1 MGNASS
7 NDGLSWTSGAV
18 LSRYYDEAI
27 KSMGNVTR
35 TGGGCGCVGGTK
47 DIQDYENSIYSKGKE
62 NLIRKM
68 AAKIFDAMQFK
79 TKVNPEKDDIDVIV
93 KTLHKALPDPRSQ
106 QIGKGHGLQQGLVDE
121 LVKIV
126 NEIGGD
132 VISMSD
138 STDSKVAKISEI
150 IYALTRDINTEF
162 MNVAGDLEQSVKNL
176 DLLMAYLKAAQ
187 NKMLEV
193 AGRSGD
199 STIQAQVESVK
210 GFYDILMQETNRQLM
225 ILASMI
231 SGVVGPTKG
240 SIIGLLEES
249 NEFKGMVAKIKAAVG
264 TDEYG
269 SRLGYLLA
277 GVDVLGQAA
286 ARVQKALK
294 KVGMEPQVYAA
305 AKDMGE
311 LRTKIYEHAGKGK
324 GPLSTKELGELIAAV
339 EILRDN
345 NYAHDE
351 IAAILTKRGGAIGD
365 EFSSKIVQEN
375 SLGKRI
381 ERQSKFREQ
390 LFKDFND
397 NLLVAYRRIVAA
409 AAGIGPKIGDTIPIS
424 NELADFIKAFSEM
437 DMADRENFH
446 IVLTGYMRD
455 ASSRDLSNRF
465 LSSINVL
472 HHHLEK
478 LQATKN
484 AAEFREMNDA
494 IMNLKTLVTDFST
507 KFLSAITEVAAP
519 PREKKTGGDGELKE
533 DAMAEVAALGE
544 HIEGKARDFI
554 QRNMRSLGGGD
565 KEKYYVTI
573 KTAQKKLAYYYR
585 LATVKG
591 DLARTSEDLKL
602 YGEKYEVLLGE
613 SMAARIDAVEKA
625 YDTAVKEL
633 DWGVDDTPK
642 NVTYS
647 TAKTL
652 GDHFS
657 LYIRFA
663 NSVNGAAPSADEM
676 KVRLQQVKDW
686 EEMLK
691 TYYNDRRNAM
701 KNLYKVAQAVDLYLK
716 GFAQSHAAHPD
727 EVRDLASLLENTLMA
742 AQWFAGTS
750 GNHIASLFEDF
761 PAELLSEVEIP
772 SNGRIDPATG
782 SYSTRPAYNTA
793 GPHYYEYIAENVRE
807 GLFPGNP
814 FLAKLL
820 LNKKK
825 YEEFKEK
832 ITKAVGAARALDN
845 IVNAFVNVGSKF
857 TGKALEKETF
867 MGGGLMFKTLME
879 YWVMSSFTCGFSL
892 ENMSTLKRSEIKTI
906 ESKAGENDHQIG
918 VAATVNRDGAHAPLQ
933 FIKAN
938 AAVVSNAPGRIAK
951 DGSVIPFIDA
961 RDVTASALNL
971 QSLGTPATGFP
982 MGVSSRTTVG
992 DNPSSYVN
1000 IRKRIGMALTS
1011 HVDTGFANP
1020 FKETDSLF
1028 VMIIQAMA
1036 AKIIVVT
1043 KTFAMF
1049 HRPSS
1054 ANYTALTPFRMIL
1067 GGGSAMEEVEI
1078 IPEAVEL
1085 YIRVPLLLEWYR
1097 GVLSYKANRD
1107 AAKSFMIA
1115 MIPDTTSVWADLFVM
1130 IFEKTDFI
1138 KDGTYAESDIRA
1150 IIRAI
1155 NKVYAAYKEKDAEAT
1170 IRAVIGGMITEIN
1183 QRYGFAKR
1191 EDMDKWNEERQKTL
1205 TGIEVGPANERIDYD
1220 ITDSKNAWSARPAPS
1235 DQFTNF
1241 RSFDPKVS
1249 TLWTQEVKK
1258 TVDDFREKIMKD
1270 LDTFGE
1276 KSPGV
1281 PAISFSE
1288 AIKNTKS
1295 SIKSTK
1301 SSEEQFQIVMRAMQG
1316 LSKFGNFKTEYAL
1329 MFEETVA
1336 TPLAILKSVWD
1347 LLSAFNTY
1355 AQSNEYSVIWSII
1368 KENAT
1373 GNALTDVQLRDL
1385 YIARKKQEVEAKR
1398 SKFYINENHLRAMIN
1413 LTDPDSASNNP
1424 LLRAVGSATA
1434 GVAGD
1439 MNRHPYLI
1447 KVTNMH
1453 EDVVDTI
1460 KHIYTIGTD
1469 LGKLCEFNL
1478 SSDGDN
1484 MLLDFSNLRDVVARM
1499 LTSVKYSLNVFRNIY
1514 PRQFIE
1520 IYERFT
1526 PVVTSE
1532 FVQATYYDMEEHLLK
1547 VLLEN
1552 RDKNGLAASVEILT
1566 SNFKIASTIL
1576 PDDMLHEK
1584 FAELVYWNNTDVP
1597 QEKRSD
1603 NQTNFPFN
1611 IIPRYDNGAGGQP
1624 RNEEEKALIKRL
1636 TDLKLDKSPQLKI
1649 DILTQY
1655 RNRLSI
1661 MFDNMNLAAN
1671 IMVALQTSGTLFDN
1685 TVAPFVPLDV
1695 SMWGYNDDAYYWH
1708 LWGRLSQ
1715 MAPLINDALDLS
1727 VAISLE
1733 QETISSLNST
1743 DKEYLDNIKN
1753 RLYHIYAMCHALITV
1768 AKQSLM
1774 NDSANVDATIA
1785 NFNRTFG
1792 IAFANCNDVMSHFD
1806 TIDFNLVDKL
1816 KIRTDYSTHITE
1828 TITLLY
1834 KAFLGAPTATANY
1847 GAIDNR
1853 NYSFVRIAD
1862 FMSPTTDEITKLIAK
1877 EVVNKLVSERQI
1889 DSLLDEYKG
1898 SIVRIDNSS
1907 VVIREGDTMLH
1918 KEKAGLL
1925 VRFNE
1930 ILAHY
1935 VALLTSPT
1943 SRKIYAPLLNGFARS
1958 SSAAIMEGVAI
1969 NDIDAPARGDPK
1981 KGVIVYASVARAI
1994 KDLLTAVNPVNNNKI
2009 HALDKLTDVDDNMVE
2024 TMRGTLPWFI
2034 RYFNE
2039 VRSQAELLKK
2049 FVTDSK
2055 LKFATPDEYIV
2066 AGGFD
2071 AVTEEAI
2078 KKSQPL
2084 LYTGYDYNNA
2094 VISHESRKSWYTIML
2109 DNIISASVSLA
2120 NCASTVYKEIIDT
2133 PLYFETSL
2141 NSISEYRNQHGRLPL
2156 MPLSYSLSVLS
2167 GKYDDLNGRLMP
2179 VQRSGADGFK
2189 YNYGT
2194 RKVLADFK
2202 DSMKLSYFPSYEN
2215 SLASFNAATHV
2226 DLQLEKGVVEQQL
2239 KDEVTLLQW
2248 VVSNRSSK
2256 VWLNSDVNS
2265 SVSVGLDTSS
2275 AYWFASECGKQPI
2288 AEQEAWA
2295 LANAMGT
2302 PFALKGRNEFSDIL
2316 NAVQSENSKRNIDDI
2331 LADWVPE
2338 TSKLPSDREQSRV
2351 ANIIELNIVPINIH
2365 ALMQGVPLAN
2375 LMNYSYSMQ
2384 KMVESFMHSKS
2395 NVVASFPDD
2404 VITKLICN
2412 PMVPLNGYEF
2422 FVLLPRS
2429 LFGDTRKQAG
2439 RVKFLSDQI
2448 WNKALLQ
2455 SQYRTNRAAVN
2466 RTTNSRNIVFPRSQ
2480 TIVSVGGPR
2489 AEIQLELNVLHDANQ
2504 ETAVPFSPADTLEG
2518 LDVIRSAEH
2527 SDKDLVYPDS
2537 KSEEETFTIKVA
2549 SLAPNVRDDPANKQ
2563 TMLKRLLL
2571 NMGRLRFETSLMRN
2585 MFFVTLLQ
2593 YVIRLMVVQH
2603 RKGIEGPVIDA
2614 SEIVDERI
2622 TEYRGAEQFDV
2633 NEYD

>member
-18 LSRYYDEAI
+18 LSRYYNEAI
-27 KSMGNVTR
+27 KSMGDATK

-47 DIQDYENSIYSKGKE
+47 DIQDYENSVYSKGKE

-68 AAKIFDAMQFK
+68 AEKIFNAMQFK
-79 TKVNPEKDDIDVIV
+79 TKVNPEKDDIDVVV
-93 KTLHKALPDPRSQ
+93 KTLHKALPDPRNQ

-138 STDSKVAKISEI
+138 STDSKVSKISEI

-162 MNVAGDLEQSVKNL
+162 MNVAGDLGQSVKNL
-176 DLLMAYLKAAQ
+176 ELLMAYLKAAQ

-193 AGRSGD
+193 AGKSGD
-199 STIQAQVESVK
+199 STIQSQVESVK
-210 GFYDILMQETNRQLM
+210 GFYDVLMQETNRQLM

-231 SGVVGPTKG
+231 SGVVGPTKENM
-240 SIIGLLEES
+240 IGLLQDS
-249 NEFKGMVAKIKAAVG
+249 NEFNGMVAKIKAAVG

-294 KVGMEPQVYAA
+294 KVGMDPQVYAA

-324 GPLSTKELGELIAAV
+324 GPLSIKELGELIAAV

-351 IAAILTKRGGAIGD
+351 IAAIITKRGGAIGD
-365 EFSSKIVQEN
+365 EFSAKIVQEN

-381 ERQSKFREQ
+381 ERQSKFRDQ

-409 AAGIGPKIGDTIPIS
+409 ASDIGPKIGDTIPIS
-424 NELADFIKAFSEM
+424 NELADFIKTFSEM

-478 LQATKN
+478 LQSTKS

-494 IMNLKTLVTDFST
+494 IMNLKTLVTDFNT

-533 DAMAEVAALGE
+533 DAMAEVKALGE

-554 QRNMRSLGGGD
+554 QRNMHSLGGGD

-591 DLARTSEDLKL
+591 DLSRASEDMKL
-602 YGEKYEVLLGE
+602 YGDKYEVLLGE

-642 NVTYS
+642 NVNYAD
-647 TAKTL
+647 AKTL

-657 LYIRFA
+657 LYIRFVD
-663 NSVNGAAPSADEM
+663 SVDGAEPTAEEK

-742 AQWFAGTS
+742 AQWFAGSS

-761 PAELLSEVEIP
+761 PAELLSEIEIP
-772 SNGRIDPATG
+772 SNGRIHPVTG
-782 SYSTRPAYNTA
+782 SYSTKPAYNAA

-807 GLFPGNP
+807 GLLPGNP

-879 YWVMSSFTCGFSL
+879 YWIISSFTCGFSL
-892 ENMSTLKRSEIKTI
+892 GTPDTLKRSEIKSMS
-906 ESKAGENDHQIG
+906 SKAGENDHQIG
-918 VAATVNRDGAHAPLQ
+918 VGDTADRDAAHPPLQ
-933 FIKAN
+933 LIQQDASI
-938 AAVVSNAPGRIAK
+938 VSNAPGRIAD
-951 DGSVIPFIDA
+951 DGSVVPFTAA
-961 RDVTASALNL
+961 RDDTASALNL
-971 QSLGTPATGFP
+971 PSLGTAEIGFP
-982 MGVSSRTTVG
+982 MGVSSREDVG
-992 DNPSSYVN
+992 DNPSTYVN
-1000 IRKRIGMALTS
+1000 IRKRIAVALTS
-1011 HVDTGFANP
+1011 HADTGFSNP

-1028 VMIIQAMA
+1028 VMVIQAMA

-1097 GVLSYKANRD
+1097 GVLSYKANRN
-1107 AAKSFMIA
+1107 AAESFMIA

-1205 TGIEVGPANERIDYD
+1205 SGIAVGPANERIDYD

-1258 TVDDFREKIMKD
+1258 TVDSFREKIMKD

-1368 KENAT
+1368 KENDD
-1373 GNALTDVQLRDL
+1373 GSPLNQNQLTDS

-1398 SKFYINENHLRAMIN
+1398 SKFYINENHWMGGIN
-1413 LTDPDSASNNP
+1413 LIDPDAADPATP
-1424 LLRAVGSATA
+1424 LLAAVNSGTA
-1434 GVAGD
+1434 GAAGD
-1439 MNRHPYLI
+1439 NNRHPYLI
-1447 KVTNMH
+1447 KVVNMH
-1453 EDVVDTI
+1453 RDIISAI

-1478 SSDGDN
+1478 SSDGN
-1484 MLLDFSNLRDVVARM
+1484 NLLLDFSNLRDVVARM

-1526 PVVTSE
+1526 PVVTGN

-1552 RDKNGLAASVEILT
+1552 RDKNGLATSMEILT
-1566 SNFKIASTIL
+1566 SNFKIASTVL
-1576 PDDMLHEK
+1576 PDDMLHDE
-1584 FAELVYWNNTDVP
+1584 FAGLVYWNNINVL
-1597 QEKRSD
+1597 QEQRSN

-1636 TDLKLDKSPQLKI
+1636 TDLKLDKSTQFKI
-1649 DILTQY
+1649 DVLQQY
-1655 RNRLSI
+1655 LDDFNNML
-1661 MFDNMNLAAN
+1661 DNIKASVIPLN
-1671 IMVALQTSGTLFDN
+1671 ALEVNGVLLDPARTPYDISAWDN
-1685 TVAPFVPLDV
+1685 THFAFYANL
-1695 SMWGYNDDAYYWH
+1695 WYY
-1708 LWGRLSQ
+1708 LNA
-1715 MAPLINDALDLS
+1715 MAPAINDALNLAIKLS
-1727 VAISLE
+1727 LK
-1733 QETISSLNST
+1733 QETISSLTIT
-1743 DKEYLDNIKN
+1743 DKQLLSSIRN
-1753 RLYHIYAMCHALITV
+1753 RLFHIYAMCHALIDV
-1768 AKQSLM
+1768 AKRTLFA
-1774 NDSANVDATIA
+1774 DNVNVTATIA
-1785 NFNRTFG
+1785 NFNAAFIGTN
-1792 IAFANCNDVMSHFD
+1792 FANCNDVIAYFD
-1806 TIDFNLVDKL
+1806 DIDFNSADKL
-1816 KIRTDYSTHITE
+1816 TIGINYSLHITE
-1828 TITLLY
+1828 TIELLY
-1834 KAFLGAPTATANY
+1834 NTAEGQPNATANY
-1847 GAIDNR
+1847 PAVDNN
-1853 NYSFVRIAD
+1853 NYSFQLIDVL
-1862 FMSPTTDEITKLIAK
+1862 MGPTMEELMKLIAK
-1877 EVVNKLVSERQI
+1877 EMMNQSVSEKQI
-1889 DSLLDEYKG
+1889 NSLLEEYKG

-1907 VVIREGDTMLH
+1907 IVIREGDTTLH
-1918 KEKAGLL
+1918 KEEAGLL

-2039 VRSQAELLKK
+2039 VRLQAELLKK

-2055 LKFATPDEYIV
+2055 LKFAAPDEYIV
-2066 AGGFD
+2066 RGGFRD
-2071 AVTEEAI
+2071 DIIAEI

-2084 LYTGYDYNNA
+2084 LYTGYDYNNVA
-2094 VISHESRKSWYTIML
+2094 IGHEARKSWYTVLL

-2120 NCASTVYKEIIDT
+2120 NSASAVYKEIIDT

-2167 GKYDDLNGRLMP
+2167 GDYANLNGRLMP

-2202 DSMKLSYFPSYEN
+2202 DNMKLSYFPSYEN
-2215 SLASFNAATHV
+2215 SLTSFNSATHV

-2256 VWLNSDVNS
+2256 VWLNSNVNS
-2265 SVSVGLDTSS
+2265 SVSERLYTSS
-2275 AYWFASECGKQPI
+2275 RAWILSELGKIP
-2288 AEQEAWA
+2288 AGEQEAWQ

-2302 PFALKGRNEFSDIL
+2302 PFALKIATEFSDIL

-2331 LADWVPE
+2331 LSDWVPQ

-2384 KMVESFMHSKS
+2384 KMVESFMHSKTKES
-2395 NVVASFPDD
+2395 SSFPDD

-2412 PMVPLNGYEF
+2412 PTVPLNGYEF
-2422 FVLLPRS
+2422 FVLLPRG

-2455 SQYRTNRAAVN
+2455 SQYRTNRVNVN
-2466 RTTNSRNIVFPRSQ
+2466 RTSNIRNLADPRARNV
-2480 TIVSVGGPR
+2480 VSVGGPR
-2489 AEIQLELNVLHDANQ
+2489 AEIQLELDVNHDVNQ
-2504 ETAVPFSPADTLEG
+2504 ETAVAFSPQDTLEG
-2518 LDVIRSAEH
+2518 LDVINSPEH
-2527 SDKDLVYPDS
+2527 SAVDLVYPDS
-2537 KSEEETFTIKVA
+2537 KTEEETFTIKVA
-2549 SLAPNVRDDPANKQ
+2549 SLAPNGRDDLANRP

-2593 YVIRLMVVQH
+2593 YVVRLMVVQH